1 MIQIQKFQPIS
12 ASLNSAQNFETQ
24 ALIWHCNTLKQL
36 KYVHSIGN
44 HRKSGDSQV
53 FWFIKVAFCKG
64 TSISVLISKSNSQ
77 SIQWD
82 AILSGWTSS
91 KALPKTQNVCTF

>member
-1 MIQIQKFQPIS
+1 MSILLEIIENLMILKF
-12 ASLNSAQNFETQ
+12 
-24 ALIWHCNTLKQL
+24 
-36 KYVHSIGN
+36 
-44 HRKSGDSQV
+44 

-64 TSISVLISKSNSQ
+64 TSISVLISKGNSQ